1 MQEVVLLFCCKPCC
15 CNWHMTTVSTK
26 NVFLRRRR
34 YYDVIIHCWSLRQI
48 TVQLLLLWM
57 CCKLTVKQ
65 FHERV
70 ADSTQCVLHHC
81 WTVCTTL
88 CFCLTYSLTV
98 ANTAAV
104 YQLILMPVANN
115 CHMWYTVF
123 LCRFLWLTIQIT
135 AKAVVKP
142 LKVVKCG

>member
-34 YYDVIIHCWSLRQI
+34 YYDVIIHRWGKLLCSYYCCECVVNWQWNSFMNELL
-48 TVQLLLLWM
+48 TQL
-57 CCKLTVKQ
+57 
-65 FHERV
+65 
-70 ADSTQCVLHHC
+70 SVLHHC

-135 AKAVVKP
+135 TKAVVKP
-142 LKVVKCG
+142 PKVVKYG